1 MSSDISAEALLKAA
15 VIDRLINSGVL
26 DENSVLVSEL
36 TVDNWT
42 HRTDIVLANGR
53 LWGFE
58 LKSERDS
65 LARLPAQIES
75 FSRHFEKFV
84 LVVAKKFEKRAL
96 ELIENVNGVGLWIA
110 SDNGEITEKIRPRAQ
125 SISPDASISL
135 ITVTELRR
143 LLTANG
149 IKHQKA
155 NRRIELVELAKKLPT
170 KILADGARTAI
181 KTRFKEVHLRFLHQR
196 EKTGSYD
203 AIPALRRTVGSKL
216 PTALTIEAH
225 DLTKYPKIPTE
236 HPDLINA
243 PSGPVIARSRR

>member
-1 MSSDISAEALLKAA
+1 MSSDVSAEALLKAA

-36 TVDNWT
+36 TIDNWT

-58 LKSERDS
+58 LKSDRDS
-65 LARLPAQIES
+65 LTRLPSQIES

-84 LVVAKKFEKRAL
+84 LVVARKFEKRAL
-96 ELIENVNGVGLWIA
+96 ELIKNVNGAGLWVAFDDGAI
-110 SDNGEITEKIRPRAQ
+110 IEKVRPRTQ

-143 LLTANG
+143 LLSSNG

-155 NRRIELVELAKKLPT
+155 SRRIELVELAKKLPS
-170 KILADGARTAI
+170 KVLVDGARSAI

-196 EKTGSYD
+196 EKSGSYA
-203 AIPALRRTVGSKL
+203 AIPALRRTIGSKS
-216 PTALTIEAH
+216 PIVPPQKVH
-225 DLTKYPKIPTE
+225 DLTKYPMIPIE
-236 HPDLINA
+236 HPDLIIS